1 MIVVPQLRSGSQHNY
16 STKTRQAGSAN
27 KQCMYS
33 LMFMASIG
41 RKHAMHLYFFEAKF
55 SNLNLKTLA
64 KQI

>member
-1 MIVVPQLRSGSQHNY
+1 MIVVSQRSRGWQHNY
-16 STKTRQAGSAN
+16 STKTRQAGCAN

-41 RKHAMHLYFFEAKF
+41 SKHAMYLYFFEAKF
-55 SNLNLKTLA
+55 SNLNLNTLA